1 MMVEELVDGGA
12 ATTLTDPH
20 DDGALQV
27 IAERGVLVA
36 LVIRHLVD
44 ADDAHSPDRMAFTV
58 AFDAAMRLLRQ
69 R

>member
-12 ATTLTDPH
+12 ATALTDPH

-27 IAERGVLVA
+27 IDERRVLVA

-44 ADDAHSPDRMAFTV
+44 ADDA
-58 AFDAAMRLLRQ
+58 
-69 R
+69 